1 MIQKLVTEYD
11 KNGVIVIK
19 KLFTLKEVNH
29 LKCKINSYIKKNSNK
44 LRGKEIN
51 YIKKRIN
58 SIHKFKD
65 PFFKKFSS
73 QKKIFNIGKNL
84 LKDFPVLFLVE
95 L

>member
-29 LKCKINSYIKKNSNK
+29 LKSKINSYIKKNSIK
-44 LRGKEIN
+44 LWGKEIN

-58 SIHKFKD
+58 SIHKLKD

-73 QKKIFNIGKNL
+73 QKESVSILQNQKKS
-84 LKDFPVLFLVE
+84 D
-95 L
+95 